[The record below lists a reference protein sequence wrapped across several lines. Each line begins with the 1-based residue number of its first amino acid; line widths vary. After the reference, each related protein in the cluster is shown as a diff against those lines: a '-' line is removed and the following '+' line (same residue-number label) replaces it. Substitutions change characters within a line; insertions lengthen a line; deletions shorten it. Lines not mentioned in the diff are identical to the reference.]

1 MVIAASDLPLHTIK
15 SCLLSSANRCDVSEP
30 YHKHFVDS
38 LRTLRRTTKQR
49 RLPAMSVCY
58 VTIHQLAT
66 VKRSCVCKHLNL
78 TVAAL
83 TTRDEAR
90 YWSRIAVFRSDILF
104 CRVFLSRPIPKLHST
119 SQCAEKLQTG
129 VKFIPFLSK
138 LLEIQL
144 QRFLTACDRKKTAPR
159 RRRDGTHKL
168 RVRVRVRVVL

>member
-1 MVIAASDLPLHTIK
+1 VQYFVVIAASDLPLHTIK

-38 LRTLRRTTKQR
+38 LRRTTKQR

-129 VKFIPFLSK
+129 VKFIHFLSK

-144 QRFLTACDRKKTAPR
+144 QRFLTACDRKKQHPR
-159 RRRDGTHKL
+159 RRRDGIHKL
-168 RVRVRVRVVL
+168 RVRVRVVL